1 VRWRAGRGRPD
12 PPPTTGSTAVAI
24 TRLRN
29 PDRLAAR
36 SDDASLTQFE
46 EQYVDATTVCAFVP
60 GRKLVV
66 TGVVV
71 LPAAKPPVQVIHL
84 IVGTTDSVGPLA

>member
-1 VRWRAGRGRPD
+1 VESR
-12 PPPTTGSTAVAI
+12 TGTPGPSTNHWIDSSSNHA
-24 TRLRN
+24 LRN

-46 EQYVDATTVCAFVP
+46 EQHVDATTVCAFVP

-71 LPAAKPPVQVIHL
+71 FPVAKPPVQVIHL
-84 IVGTTDSVGPLA
+84 IVRNHR